1 MTCISKYL
9 HFPETLN
16 VVTQQINVKYTIRPI
31 YFINDA
37 NGVGWHNYTKQIKK
51 PIKMSVFNI

>member
-37 NGVGWHNYTKQIKK
+37 NGVGWHNYTKRNKK
-51 PIKMSVFNI
+51 THKNVSI